1 MRDASQ
7 SLEHTEGMLAPGDR
21 LGRYRVL
28 QPLASG
34 GMAELHLAQQR
45 GAAGF
50 EKVVVLKRVRA
61 HLAGDA
67 EFARLFLNEARLASG
82 LDHSGIAHVLDFGV
96 ERGLSFIVMEYV
108 HGPSLLEL
116 LQRTAPHRLPL
127 EVALTVVRDVA
138 AALHYA
144 HERAGG
150 DGRPLGLV
158 HRDVSPSN
166 ILLTYDGEVKLV
178 DFGIAKA
185 TALPQATRST
195 SIKGK
200 IAYMSPEQAK
210 GEPVDRR
217 TDVFALG
224 TVAFE
229 LCTARRC
236 FVAPG
241 DLALLNKVAA
251 AQYPRP
257 SSIDPD
263 FDGALAEL
271 LDRALQ
277 VDPDERFPSARAF
290 QEAIEAY
297 ASERGLRLSNLAVMD
312 AVVDA
317 CGRPAYPVA
326 PPQEEPTAASVSV
339 SESEQR
345 TRRPLWPLAAGLSL
359 VVGVGVGVWVGGQ
372 GERPNA
378 AEPVP
383 TPTPAAL
390 EPAPVIEPSQP
401 APVEPAVVE
410 ALRAA
415 PDEPA
420 PDEPSPPQPRTRKKS
435 RRTKSKPE
443 KKSAATESRSEAPAY
458 LPPSRR

>member
-1 MRDASQ
+1 MREASHP
-7 SLEHTEGMLAPGDR
+7 LEPTEGSLAPGDR
-21 LGRYRVL
+21 LGRYRVIR
-28 QPLASG
+28 PLASG

-116 LQRTAPHRLPL
+116 LKRTAPQRLPV

-144 HERAGG
+144 HERAGA

-200 IAYMSPEQAK
+200 LGYMSPEQAK
-210 GEPVDRR
+210 GEALDRR

-257 SSIDPD
+257 SSIDPE
-263 FDGALAEL
+263 FDDALAAL
-271 LDRALQ
+271 IDRALQ
-277 VDPDERFPSARAF
+277 VRPEARYPSARAF
-290 QEAIEAY
+290 QEAIEGY

-312 AVVDA
+312 AVVRA
-317 CGRPAYPVA
+317 CGRPAYPVVA
-326 PPQEEPTAASVSV
+326 ASHEPTSATRPEPS
-339 SESEQR
+339 
-345 TRRPLWPLAAGLSL
+345 RRPIWPVAAGLSL
-359 VVGVGVGVWVGGQ
+359 LVGVGVGAWAGGR
-372 GERPNA
+372 GV
-378 AEPVP
+378 PVSD
-383 TPTPAAL
+383 PTPARGRPAAAAVEPRPRPADAATSPEP
-390 EPAPVIEPSQP
+390 EPA
-401 APVEPAVVE
+401 APAVVE
-410 ALRAA
+410 PSPSETAQPAA
-415 PDEPA
+415 
-420 PDEPSPPQPRTRKKS
+420 EPSSVSPLRPRKRRRRARPKK
-435 RRTKSKPE
+435 KA
-443 KKSAATESRSEAPAY
+443 SAVVEPTAKAPAY